1 LKRTKANK
9 LLKEQD
15 HQVAAMVTGM
25 QLDLVLFAVGI
36 KMMTAELTELEMQFS
51 ATEGIL
57 FTLRIW
63 N

>member
-1 LKRTKANK
+1 NK

-57 FTLRIW
+57 FTLRV
-63 N
+63 